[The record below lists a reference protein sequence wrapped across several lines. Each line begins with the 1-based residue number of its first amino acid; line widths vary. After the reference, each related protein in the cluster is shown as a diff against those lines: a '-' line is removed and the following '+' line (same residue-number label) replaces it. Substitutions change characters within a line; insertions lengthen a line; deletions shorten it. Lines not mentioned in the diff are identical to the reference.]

1 MKVKRYI
8 AYDYQEALKMIK
20 SEMGSDAIILH
31 QNRIK
36 NKGII
41 GFFQKRKVEV
51 VAAVEDY
58 PTTLINE
65 SITKSDINE
74 IKSLIKNLNTV
85 KNNDLQ
91 DQDSIFGK
99 LISYG
104 IDAELSEMLC
114 TGIQSFDDEGI
125 NLLQQKINNFI
136 GMPQRLDTKEKKRVL
151 FIGPTGV
158 GKTTTIAKIASN
170 LILNEKKRVIL
181 VTADIF
187 RIAGAEQLKTYGDI
201 LGIPVKVV
209 NNIFELHKFQHELE
223 QFDIVLI
230 DTAGRSHKDEKKIN
244 ELKTFVKYSNCNEI
258 YLCLS
263 AATKSNDLK
272 NIIKKYEF
280 AGNYKLLFTKLDE
293 TDNYSS
299 ILNAK
304 FYAKK
309 PLSYFT
315 NGQIVP
321 DDIYLA
327 NVDRIAWSIVKG
339 N

>member
-31 QNRIK
+31 QNKIK

-51 VAAVEDY
+51 LAAVEDS
-58 PTTLINE
+58 PSLQLKDN
-65 SITKSDINE
+65 ITKSDINE
-74 IKSLIKNLNTV
+74 IKSLIRNLNIT
-85 KNNDLQ
+85 KNNVLQ
-91 DQDSIFGK
+91 NQDSVSDK
-99 LISYG
+99 LINYG
-104 IDAELSEMLC
+104 IDAELSEILC
-114 TGIQSFDDEGI
+114 EGIQSLDDEGI
-125 NLLQQKINNFI
+125 NLLRQRINNFI
-136 GMPQRLDTKEKKRVL
+136 GEPQKLDTKEKKRVL

-201 LGIPVKVV
+201 LGIPVKIV
-209 NNIFELHKFQHELE
+209 NNIFELQKLQNELE
-223 QFDIVLI
+223 QYDIVLI

-244 ELKTFVKYSNCNEI
+244 ELKTFVRYSNCNEI

-263 AATKSNDLK
+263 ATTKSNDLE
-272 NIIKKYEF
+272 NIIKIYEF

-327 NVDRIAWSIVKG
+327 NGDRIAWSIVKG